1 MKKTNVYSVLLA
13 SMLGL
18 TSVVPAATWP
28 VAAQTVRAVTPTAT
42 YAQDGAVTVNGGTNA
57 IDASNDVGL
66 FNNQEDFTVNLT
78 FTSTGSG
85 VQSLFFMGNST
96 RKDHYITV
104 YLSGKTLG
112 VESRDASGSQQIN
125 GGTVTLNEVDFTTPH
140 KLTFTVDGGNY
151 YRFYL
156 DGQKVKEGT
165 LSGNFS
171 ADLFEDANYMGFG
184 NGNRSG
190 GGNNYPFTGTLSD
203 IELYDSALSEEDI
216 IAYYEG
222 ALGDA
227 VYTFTNGY
235 APSGSGYQ
243 TVTKEND
250 VQSLSVL
257 EEGSISVRYR
267 VMNMVN
273 TPMMLFGFSNNQVNN
288 DYFGLYINPVT
299 NTIGFD
305 GNASAFELSK
315 RALSLNDE
323 KYASQGIS
331 VADTEWHTVTV
342 TKTEDAIHIYIDG
355 QHVDQWTGANVEPGF
370 LNTVNN
376 ANSIGIGCVDRN
388 TGNEMPLQGA
398 VDIVKVYNSALS
410 EADIQQEHAQTT
422 WTAGEEVDM
431 SNAHKSDPYDLYYSG
446 YNGSSAYR
454 IPSLLTTT
462 AGTQLAFIDE
472 RNTGSGD
479 AGNIDLVV
487 RRKTAD
493 DAEFSDPIT
502 LVDLPNNGASAAFAI
517 DAVTVQDE
525 KSGRIFAIVDMFP
538 ESSGLMDTSQ
548 LTTGSGYKE
557 VDGEQLQVLYTNDGT
572 REEFGVIKVM
582 EDGYGH
588 VLDAEGNDT
597 GYLVIVSTENGE
609 SMQEIGNLY
618 KEGEYKGNIYMLKNG
633 PDKGELTV
641 LNTTYLWMVYS
652 DDDGATWSD
661 PVDITPQVKQDW
673 MLFLGT
679 GPGVGIQL
687 DNGNLVVPVYHSNS
701 NVGASQSSAVII
713 SKDGGETWTIGE
725 SPQKLRGYDPS
736 TMTSGGMLTE
746 SQAVQLNNG
755 NVLLFMRN
763 NYSGKVQVATS
774 TDGGLTWDSIKD
786 AGVTDVYCQLSVLHY
801 TKSDGSE
808 WILLSNP
815 AGSGRNN
822 GTVHLGQVNDD
833 GTINWTHSR
842 LIKEGYYAYSCL
854 TLVDDSGEHADNPL
868 FALMYEGDNIAYTT
882 FDENYIKAGMIEETM
897 DAPQMTNATAEINGD
912 QVTVTLRFDQNVLAA
927 GQPQLNL
934 TLGDTEF
941 AATYVS
947 GSGSDTIVFHATLPQ
962 GASGVLRNGDLDLTN
977 GVLENM
983 QNMIPTLEERDLY
996 DLTEINDGLSI
1007 HDYSSQHSNS
1017 TAENSDGAAVNVLD
1031 GNVNTY
1037 WHSTW
1042 NESIEHDLPQWVTVD
1057 LGEDKTI
1064 YKVGYIGRQNGSN
1077 GRYQNYEIA
1086 VSMNGEDFTVVQTGT
1101 LENTTSEQ
1109 MIEFVPTQ
1117 ARYVRFTALSV
1128 YGSDQ
1133 TVCSMAEMSV
1143 HEYSEGIFVQGDKT
1157 ELRTLVETAGTL
1169 QEEDYTAATWET
1181 LQEALLQAN
1190 TILESD
1196 GVTSQ
1201 AMIDHAAQ
1209 QLDQAMSGLIDL
1221 SRVSEELQKIS
1232 ELVEGGFT
1240 SGSWE
1245 NLMNTADD
1253 AQQQVASA
1261 SSAKEITDIVQKLRY
1276 AVSQLEA
1283 VDRSE
1288 LRSAI
1293 QAAQTLT
1300 ETDYTVDSWSAL
1312 ARALE
1317 DAIAADGDQSLDQQ
1331 AVDAAKDA
1339 LTVAQEQL
1347 VALDHEALDAAIT
1360 SATEALAQKDQ
1371 YTPGTVAAL
1380 ETALK
1385 EAQEVRA
1392 TSRDQAAIDA
1402 AAEKL
1407 QTATEALQKKADKSA
1422 LQEAVEKANA
1432 IELDAY
1438 TEESAAALQ
1447 EALQEAQ
1454 TVLDDPEADQQ
1465 SVDEAAQALL
1475 TAIENL
1481 EEKAPV
1487 DEEKPDDGEEKPVDD
1502 DKESPEQTPSDKPSD
1517 EEDPATAAASNNAA
1531 YAAIIGAAGGATLL
1545 LLHKKRKNEE

>member
-18 TSVVPAATWP
+18 TSIVPAAMWP
-28 VAAQTVRAVTPTAT
+28 VAAQTVRAVTPTTT

-104 YLSGKTLG
+104 YLNGKTLG

-227 VYTFTNGY
+227 VYTYQNAYYADASVTHINDSANINDVKDLSEGSITIRYRLNEGASGPMMLYSVSDSTQARKYLGFYVNPTSNEIGFDHQGY
-235 APSGSGYQ
+235 SGYNFAGKTLDLNNYNVSVNDTNWHTI
-243 TVTKEND
+243 TVTK
-250 VQSLSVL
+250 
-257 EEGSISVRYR
+257 
-267 VMNMVN
+267 
-273 TPMMLFGFSNNQVNN
+273 
-288 DYFGLYINPVT
+288 
-299 NTIGFD
+299 
-305 GNASAFELSK
+305 
-315 RALSLNDE
+315 
-323 KYASQGIS
+323 
-331 VADTEWHTVTV
+331 AD
-342 TKTEDAIHIYIDG
+342 DAIRFYLDG
-355 QHVDQWTGANVEPGF
+355 RYLDQYTRDVTSGF
-370 LNTVNN
+370 WNTVDN
-376 ANSIGIGCVDRN
+376 ANSIGIGFVDRSE
-388 TGNEMPLQGA
+388 GNSEMPLSGA
-398 VDIVKVYNSALS
+398 IDVVKVYNSVLS

-557 VDGEQLQVLYTNDGT
+557 ADGEQLQVLYTNDGT

-661 PVDITPQVKQDW
+661 PIDITPQVKEDW

-713 SKDGGETWTIGE
+713 SEDGGETWTIGE

-736 TMTSGGMLTE
+736 TMTGGGMLTE

-822 GTVHLGQVNDD
+822 GTVYLGEVNDD

-947 GSGSDTIVFHATLPQ
+947 GSGSDTIVFRATLPQ

-1042 NESIEHDLPQWVTVD
+1042 SQSIEHDLPQWVTVD
-1057 LGEDKTI
+1057 LGGAKTI

-1086 VSMNGEDFTVVQTGT
+1086 VSMDGEDFTVVQTGT
-1101 LENTTSEQ
+1101 LENTASEQ

-1157 ELRTLVETAGTL
+1157 ELRTLVEMAGTL

-1209 QLDQAMSGLIDL
+1209 QLDQAMSGLINL

-1232 ELVEGGFT
+1232 ELVEEGFT

-1245 NLMNTADD
+1245 NLMNAAND

-1293 QAAQTLT
+1293 HAAQALT

-1331 AVDAAKDA
+1331 AIDVAKDA
-1339 LTVAQEQL
+1339 LTAAQEQL
-1347 VALDHEALDAAIT
+1347 VALDREALDAAIT

-1454 TVLDDPEADQQ
+1454 SVLADSKADQQ

>member
-28 VAAQTVRAVTPTAT
+28 VAAQTVRAVTPTTT

-96 RKDHYITV
+96 MKDHYITV
-104 YLSGKTLG
+104 YLNGKTLG

-125 GGTVTLNEVDFTTPH
+125 GGTVTLNEVDFTIPH

-227 VYTFTNGY
+227 VYTYQNAYYADASVTHINDSANINDVKDFSEGSITICYRLNEGASGPMMLYSVSDSTQARKYLGFYVNPTSNEIGFDHQGY
-235 APSGSGYQ
+235 SGYNFAGKTLNLNKYNVSVNDTNWHTI
-243 TVTKEND
+243 TVTK
-250 VQSLSVL
+250 
-257 EEGSISVRYR
+257 
-267 VMNMVN
+267 
-273 TPMMLFGFSNNQVNN
+273 
-288 DYFGLYINPVT
+288 
-299 NTIGFD
+299 
-305 GNASAFELSK
+305 
-315 RALSLNDE
+315 
-323 KYASQGIS
+323 
-331 VADTEWHTVTV
+331 AD
-342 TKTEDAIHIYIDG
+342 DAIRFYLDG
-355 QHVDQWTGANVEPGF
+355 RYLDQYTAGVTSGF
-370 LNTVNN
+370 WNTVDN
-376 ANSIGIGCVDRN
+376 ANSIGIGFVDRSE
-388 TGNEMPLQGA
+388 GNSEMPLSGA
-398 VDIVKVYNSALS
+398 IDVVKVYNSVLS

-661 PVDITPQVKQDW
+661 PVDITPQVKEDW

-713 SKDGGETWTIGE
+713 SEDGGETWTIGE

-736 TMTSGGMLTE
+736 TMTGGGMLTE

-763 NYSGKVQVATS
+763 NYSGRVQVATS

-833 GTINWTHSR
+833 GTIDWTHSR

-934 TLGDTEF
+934 MLGDTEF

-947 GSGSDTIVFHATLPQ
+947 GSGSDTIVFRSTLPQ

-1042 NESIEHDLPQWVTVD
+1042 SQSIDHDLPQWVTVD
-1057 LGEDKTI
+1057 LGGAKTI

-1086 VSMNGEDFTVVQTGT
+1086 VSMDGEDFTVVQTGT
-1101 LENTTSEQ
+1101 LENTASEQ

-1169 QEEDYTAATWET
+1169 LEEDYTAATWET

-1245 NLMNTADD
+1245 NLMNEAED

-1293 QAAQTLT
+1293 QAAQALT

-1312 ARALE
+1312 AQALE

-1331 AVDAAKDA
+1331 AIDVAKDA
-1339 LTVAQEQL
+1339 LTAAQEQL
-1347 VALDHEALDAAIT
+1347 VALDREALDAAIT

-1385 EAQEVRA
+1385 EAQEVRS
-1392 TSRDQAAIDA
+1392 TSREQAAIDA

-1432 IELDAY
+1432 IDLDAY

-1447 EALQEAQ
+1447 EALLQAQ
-1454 TVLDDPEADQQ
+1454 SVLDDPKADQQ

>member
-28 VAAQTVRAVTPTAT
+28 VAAQTVRAVTPTAA

-85 VQSLFFMGNST
+85 VQSLFFMGNSAM
-96 RKDHYITV
+96 KDHYITV

-227 VYTFTNGY
+227 VYTYQNAYYADASVTHINDSANINDVKDLSEGSITIRYRLNEGASGPMMLYSVSDSTQARKYLGFYVNPTSNEIGFDHQGY
-235 APSGSGYQ
+235 SGYNFAGKTLDLNKYNVSVNDTNWHTI
-243 TVTKEND
+243 TVTK
-250 VQSLSVL
+250 
-257 EEGSISVRYR
+257 
-267 VMNMVN
+267 
-273 TPMMLFGFSNNQVNN
+273 
-288 DYFGLYINPVT
+288 
-299 NTIGFD
+299 
-305 GNASAFELSK
+305 
-315 RALSLNDE
+315 
-323 KYASQGIS
+323 
-331 VADTEWHTVTV
+331 AD
-342 TKTEDAIHIYIDG
+342 DAIRFYLDG
-355 QHVDQWTGANVEPGF
+355 RYLDQYTRDVTSGF
-370 LNTVNN
+370 WNTVDN
-376 ANSIGIGCVDRN
+376 ANSIGIGFVDRSE
-388 TGNEMPLQGA
+388 GNGEMPLSGA
-398 VDIVKVYNSALS
+398 IDVVKVYNSVLN

-661 PVDITPQVKQDW
+661 PVDITPQVKKDW

-746 SQAVQLNNG
+746 SQAVQLDNG

-774 TDGGLTWDSIKD
+774 TNGGLTWDSIKD

-947 GSGSDTIVFHATLPQ
+947 GSGSDTIVFRATLPQ

-1007 HDYSSQHSNS
+1007 HDYSSQHSES
-1017 TAENSDGAAVNVLD
+1017 TAENTDGAAVNVLD

-1042 NESIEHDLPQWVTVD
+1042 NPNIEHDLPQWVTVD
-1057 LGEDKTI
+1057 LGEAKTI
-1064 YKVGYIGRQNGSN
+1064 YKVGYIGRQNGTN

-1086 VSMNGEDFTVVQTGT
+1086 VSMNGKDFTVVQTGT
-1101 LENTTSEQ
+1101 LENTASEQ

-1196 GVTSQ
+1196 EVTSQ
-1201 AMIDHAAQ
+1201 AMIDHVAQ

-1245 NLMNTADD
+1245 NLMNAADD

-1293 QAAQTLT
+1293 QAAQALT

-1312 ARALE
+1312 AQALE

-1331 AVDAAKDA
+1331 AIDAAKDA
-1339 LTVAQEQL
+1339 LTAAQEQL
-1347 VALDHEALDAAIT
+1347 VALDREALDAAIT

-1385 EAQEVRA
+1385 EAQEVRS

-1432 IELDAY
+1432 IDLDVY

-1454 TVLDDPEADQQ
+1454 TVLDDLEADQQ

>member
-96 RKDHYITV
+96 MKDHYITV
-104 YLSGKTLG
+104 YLNGKTLG

-227 VYTFTNGY
+227 VYTYQNAYYADASVTHINDSANINDVKDLSEGSITIRYRLNEGASGPMMLYSVSDSTQARKYLGFYVNPTSNEIGFDHQGY
-235 APSGSGYQ
+235 SGYNFAGKTLDLNNYNVSVNDTNWHTI
-243 TVTKEND
+243 TVTK
-250 VQSLSVL
+250 
-257 EEGSISVRYR
+257 
-267 VMNMVN
+267 
-273 TPMMLFGFSNNQVNN
+273 
-288 DYFGLYINPVT
+288 
-299 NTIGFD
+299 
-305 GNASAFELSK
+305 
-315 RALSLNDE
+315 
-323 KYASQGIS
+323 
-331 VADTEWHTVTV
+331 AD
-342 TKTEDAIHIYIDG
+342 DAIRFYLDG
-355 QHVDQWTGANVEPGF
+355 RYLDQYTAGVTSGF
-370 LNTVNN
+370 WNTVDN
-376 ANSIGIGCVDRN
+376 ANSIGIGFVDRSE
-388 TGNEMPLQGA
+388 GNSEMPLSGA
-398 VDIVKVYNSALS
+398 IDVVKVYNSVLS

-462 AGTQLAFIDE
+462 SGTQLAFIDE

-493 DAEFSDPIT
+493 EAEFSDPIT

-661 PVDITPQVKQDW
+661 PIDITPQVKEDW

-713 SKDGGETWTIGE
+713 SEDGGETWTIGE

-736 TMTSGGMLTE
+736 TMTGGGMLTE
-746 SQAVQLNNG
+746 SQAVQLDNG

-763 NYSGKVQVATS
+763 NYSGRVQVATS

-833 GTINWTHSR
+833 GTIDWTHSR

-854 TLVDDSGEHADNPL
+854 TLVDDSGEHANNPL

-947 GSGSDTIVFHATLPQ
+947 GSGSDTIVFRATLPQ
-962 GASGVLRNGDLDLTN
+962 GASGVLRNGDLNLTN

-1017 TAENSDGAAVNVLD
+1017 TAENTDGAAVNVLD

-1042 NESIEHDLPQWVTVD
+1042 SQSIDHDLPQWVTVD
-1057 LGEDKTI
+1057 LGGAKTI

-1101 LENTTSEQ
+1101 LENTASEQ

-1169 QEEDYTAATWET
+1169 LEEDYTTATWET

-1245 NLMNTADD
+1245 NLMNAAND

-1293 QAAQTLT
+1293 HAAQALT

-1312 ARALE
+1312 AQALE

-1331 AVDAAKDA
+1331 AIDVAKDA
-1339 LTVAQEQL
+1339 LTAAQEQL
-1347 VALDHEALDAAIT
+1347 VALDREALDAAIT

-1407 QTATEALQKKADKSA
+1407 QTATEDLQKKADKSA

-1432 IELDAY
+1432 IDLDAY

-1447 EALQEAQ
+1447 EALLQAQ
-1454 TVLDDPEADQQ
+1454 SVLDDPKADQQ

>member
-28 VAAQTVRAVTPTAT
+28 VAAQTVRAVTPTAA

-85 VQSLFFMGNST
+85 VQSLFFMGNSAM
-96 RKDHYITV
+96 KDHYITV

-112 VESRDASGSQQIN
+112 VESRDVSGSQQIN

-227 VYTFTNGY
+227 VYTYQNAYYADASVTHINDSANINDVKDLSEGSITIRYRLNEGASGPMMLYSVSDSTQARKYLGFYVNPTSNEIGFDHQGY
-235 APSGSGYQ
+235 SGYNFAGKTLDLSNYNVSVNDTNWHTI
-243 TVTKEND
+243 TVTK
-250 VQSLSVL
+250 
-257 EEGSISVRYR
+257 
-267 VMNMVN
+267 
-273 TPMMLFGFSNNQVNN
+273 
-288 DYFGLYINPVT
+288 
-299 NTIGFD
+299 
-305 GNASAFELSK
+305 
-315 RALSLNDE
+315 
-323 KYASQGIS
+323 
-331 VADTEWHTVTV
+331 AD
-342 TKTEDAIHIYIDG
+342 DAIRFYLDG
-355 QHVDQWTGANVEPGF
+355 RYLDQYTAGVTSGF
-370 LNTVNN
+370 WNTVDN
-376 ANSIGIGCVDRN
+376 ANSIGIGFVDRSE
-388 TGNEMPLQGA
+388 GNSEMPLSGA
-398 VDIVKVYNSALS
+398 IDVVKVYNSVLS

-661 PVDITPQVKQDW
+661 PIDITPQVKEDW

-701 NVGASQSSAVII
+701 NVGASQSSAVIT

-736 TMTSGGMLTE
+736 TMTGGGMLTE

-763 NYSGKVQVATS
+763 NYSGRVQVATS

-822 GTVHLGQVNDD
+822 GTVYLGEVSDD
-833 GTINWTHSR
+833 GTIDWKYSR

-947 GSGSDTIVFHATLPQ
+947 GSGSDTIVFRATLPQ
-962 GASGVLRNGDLDLTN
+962 GASGVLRNGDLNLTN

-1042 NESIEHDLPQWVTVD
+1042 SQSIEHDLPQWVTVD

-1086 VSMNGEDFTVVQTGT
+1086 VSMDGEDFTVVQTGT

-1157 ELRTLVETAGTL
+1157 ELRTLVEMAGTL

-1245 NLMNTADD
+1245 NLMNAAND

-1293 QAAQTLT
+1293 HAAQALT

-1312 ARALE
+1312 AQALE
-1317 DAIAADGDQSLDQQ
+1317 DAIAADGDQSLDQR
-1331 AVDAAKDA
+1331 AIDVAKDA
-1339 LTVAQEQL
+1339 LTAAQEQL
-1347 VALDHEALDAAIT
+1347 VALDREALDAAIT

-1432 IELDAY
+1432 IDLDAY

-1447 EALQEAQ
+1447 EALLQAQ
-1454 TVLDDPEADQQ
+1454 SVLDDPEADQQ

-1481 EEKAPV
+1481 EEKAPA

-1531 YAAIIGAAGGATLL
+1531 YAAIIGAAGGATIL

>member
-18 TSVVPAATWP
+18 TSVVPAAMWP

-222 ALGDA
+222 ALGNA
-227 VYTFTNGY
+227 VYTYQNAYYADASVTHINDSANINDVKDLSEGSITIRYRLNEGASGPMMLYSVSDSTQARKYLGFYVNPTSNEIGFDHQGY
-235 APSGSGYQ
+235 SGYNFAGKTLDLSNYNVSVNDTNWHTI
-243 TVTKEND
+243 TVTK
-250 VQSLSVL
+250 
-257 EEGSISVRYR
+257 
-267 VMNMVN
+267 
-273 TPMMLFGFSNNQVNN
+273 
-288 DYFGLYINPVT
+288 
-299 NTIGFD
+299 
-305 GNASAFELSK
+305 
-315 RALSLNDE
+315 
-323 KYASQGIS
+323 
-331 VADTEWHTVTV
+331 AD
-342 TKTEDAIHIYIDG
+342 DAIRFYLDG
-355 QHVDQWTGANVEPGF
+355 RYLDQYTAGVTSGF
-370 LNTVNN
+370 WNTVDN
-376 ANSIGIGCVDRN
+376 ANSIGIGFVDRSE
-388 TGNEMPLQGA
+388 GNSEMPLSGA
-398 VDIVKVYNSALS
+398 IDVVKVYNSVLS

-661 PVDITPQVKQDW
+661 PIDITPQVKEDW

-713 SKDGGETWTIGE
+713 SEDGGETWTIGE

-736 TMTSGGMLTE
+736 TMTGGGMLTE
-746 SQAVQLNNG
+746 SQAVQLDNG

-774 TDGGLTWDSIKD
+774 TNGGLTWDSIKD

-801 TKSDGSE
+801 TKPDGSE

-822 GTVHLGQVNDD
+822 GTVYLGEVNDD

-947 GSGSDTIVFHATLPQ
+947 GSGSDTIVFRATLPQ

-1042 NESIEHDLPQWVTVD
+1042 SQSIEHDLPQWVTVN
-1057 LGEDKTI
+1057 LGGAKTI

-1086 VSMNGEDFTVVQTGT
+1086 VSMDGEDFTVVQTGT

-1143 HEYSEGIFVQGDKT
+1143 HEYSEGIFVQGDKA

-1245 NLMNTADD
+1245 NLMNAADD

-1293 QAAQTLT
+1293 QAAQALT

-1331 AVDAAKDA
+1331 AIDAAKDA
-1339 LTVAQEQL
+1339 LTAAQEQL
-1347 VALDHEALDAAIT
+1347 VALDREALDAAIT

-1438 TEESAAALQ
+1438 TEESAAAMQ
-1447 EALQEAQ
+1447 EALLQAQ
-1454 TVLDDPEADQQ
+1454 SVLDDPKADQQ

-1481 EEKAPV
+1481 KEKAPV

>member
-28 VAAQTVRAVTPTAT
+28 VAAQTVRAVTPTTT

-96 RKDHYITV
+96 MKDHYITV
-104 YLSGKTLG
+104 YLNGKTLG

-125 GGTVTLNEVDFTTPH
+125 GGTVTLNEVDFTIPH

-227 VYTFTNGY
+227 VYTYQNAYYADASVTHINDSANINDVKDFSEGSITICYRLNEGASGPMMLYSVSDSTQARKYLGFYVNPTSNEIGFDHQGY
-235 APSGSGYQ
+235 SGYNFAGKTLNLNKYNVSVNDTNWHTI
-243 TVTKEND
+243 TVTK
-250 VQSLSVL
+250 
-257 EEGSISVRYR
+257 
-267 VMNMVN
+267 
-273 TPMMLFGFSNNQVNN
+273 
-288 DYFGLYINPVT
+288 
-299 NTIGFD
+299 
-305 GNASAFELSK
+305 
-315 RALSLNDE
+315 
-323 KYASQGIS
+323 
-331 VADTEWHTVTV
+331 AD
-342 TKTEDAIHIYIDG
+342 DAIRFYLDG
-355 QHVDQWTGANVEPGF
+355 RYLDQYTAGVTSGF
-370 LNTVNN
+370 WNTVDN
-376 ANSIGIGCVDRN
+376 ANSIGIGFVDRSE
-388 TGNEMPLQGA
+388 GNSEMPLSGA
-398 VDIVKVYNSALS
+398 IDVVKVYNSVLS

-502 LVDLPNNGASAAFAI
+502 LVDLPNNGGSAAFTI

-661 PVDITPQVKQDW
+661 PVDITPQVKKDW

-736 TMTSGGMLTE
+736 TMTGGGMLTE

-947 GSGSDTIVFHATLPQ
+947 GSGSDTIVFRATLPQ

-1007 HDYSSQHSNS
+1007 HDYSSQHSES
-1017 TAENSDGAAVNVLD
+1017 TAENTDGAAVNVLD

-1042 NESIEHDLPQWVTVD
+1042 SQSIDHDLPQWVTVD
-1057 LGEDKTI
+1057 LGGAKTI

-1086 VSMNGEDFTVVQTGT
+1086 VSMDGEDFTVVQTGT
-1101 LENTTSEQ
+1101 LENTASEQ

-1169 QEEDYTAATWET
+1169 LEEDYTAATWET

-1245 NLMNTADD
+1245 NLMNEAED

-1293 QAAQTLT
+1293 QAAQALT

-1312 ARALE
+1312 AQALE

-1331 AVDAAKDA
+1331 AIDVAKDA
-1339 LTVAQEQL
+1339 LTAAQEQL
-1347 VALDHEALDAAIT
+1347 VALDREALDAAIT

-1385 EAQEVRA
+1385 EAQEVRS
-1392 TSRDQAAIDA
+1392 TSREQAAIDA

-1432 IELDAY
+1432 IDLDAY

-1447 EALQEAQ
+1447 EALLQAQ
-1454 TVLDDPEADQQ
+1454 SVLDDPKADQQ

>member
-18 TSVVPAATWP
+18 TSVVPAAMWP

-96 RKDHYITV
+96 MKDHYITV
-104 YLSGKTLG
+104 YLNGKTLG

-222 ALGDA
+222 ALGDT
-227 VYTFTNGY
+227 VYTYQNAYYADASVTHINDSANINDVKDLSEGSITIRYRLNESASGPMMLYSVSDSTQARKYLGFYVNPTSNEIGFDHQGY
-235 APSGSGYQ
+235 SGYNFAGKTLDLNNYNVSVNDTNWHTI
-243 TVTKEND
+243 TVTK
-250 VQSLSVL
+250 
-257 EEGSISVRYR
+257 
-267 VMNMVN
+267 
-273 TPMMLFGFSNNQVNN
+273 
-288 DYFGLYINPVT
+288 
-299 NTIGFD
+299 
-305 GNASAFELSK
+305 
-315 RALSLNDE
+315 
-323 KYASQGIS
+323 
-331 VADTEWHTVTV
+331 AD
-342 TKTEDAIHIYIDG
+342 DAIRFYLDG
-355 QHVDQWTGANVEPGF
+355 RYLDQYTAGVTSGF
-370 LNTVNN
+370 WNTVDN
-376 ANSIGIGCVDRN
+376 ANSIGIGFVDRSE
-388 TGNEMPLQGA
+388 GNSEMPLSGA
-398 VDIVKVYNSALS
+398 IDVVKVYNSVLS

-422 WTAGEEVDM
+422 WTVGEEVDM

-487 RRKTAD
+487 RRKTTD

-661 PVDITPQVKQDW
+661 PVDITPQVKEDW

-713 SKDGGETWTIGE
+713 SEDGGETWTIGE

-736 TMTSGGMLTE
+736 TMTGGGMLTE

-947 GSGSDTIVFHATLPQ
+947 GSGSDTIVFRATLPQ
-962 GASGVLRNGDLDLTN
+962 GASGVLRNGDLNLTN

-1017 TAENSDGAAVNVLD
+1017 TAENTDGAAVNVLD

-1042 NESIEHDLPQWVTVD
+1042 NQSIEHDLPQWVTVD

-1086 VSMNGEDFTVVQTGT
+1086 VSMDGEDFTVVQTGT
-1101 LENTTSEQ
+1101 LENTASEQ

-1169 QEEDYTAATWET
+1169 LEEDYTTATWET

-1245 NLMNTADD
+1245 NLMNAAND

-1293 QAAQTLT
+1293 HAAQALT

-1312 ARALE
+1312 AQALE

-1331 AVDAAKDA
+1331 AIDVAKDA
-1339 LTVAQEQL
+1339 LTAAQEQL
-1347 VALDHEALDAAIT
+1347 VALDREALDAAIT

-1407 QTATEALQKKADKSA
+1407 QTAIEALQKKADKSA

-1432 IELDAY
+1432 IDLDAY

-1481 EEKAPV
+1481 EEKAPA

>member
-96 RKDHYITV
+96 MKDHYITV

-227 VYTFTNGY
+227 VYTYQNAYY
-235 APSGSGYQ
+235 ADAS
-243 TVTKEND
+243 VTHINDSANIND
-250 VQSLSVL
+250 VKDLS
-257 EEGSISVRYR
+257 EGSITIRYR
-267 VMNMVN
+267 LNEGASG
-273 TPMMLFGFSNNQVNN
+273 PMMLYSVSDSTQARKYLGFYVNPTSNE
-288 DYFGLYINPVT
+288 
-299 NTIGFD
+299 IGFD
-305 GNASAFELSK
+305 HQGYSGYNFAGKTLD
-315 RALSLNDE
+315 LNN
-323 KYASQGIS
+323 YNVS
-331 VADTEWHTVTV
+331 VKDTNWHTVTV
-342 TKTEDAIHIYIDG
+342 TKADDAIRFYLDG
-355 QHVDQWTGANVEPGF
+355 RYLDQYTRDVTSGF
-370 LNTVNN
+370 WNTVDN
-376 ANSIGIGCVDRN
+376 ANSIGIGFVDRSE
-388 TGNEMPLQGA
+388 GNSEMPLSGA
-398 VDIVKVYNSALS
+398 IDVVKVYNSVLS

-525 KSGRIFAIVDMFP
+525 ESGRIFAIVDMFP
-538 ESSGLMDTSQ
+538 ESSGLMDTTQ

-661 PVDITPQVKQDW
+661 PIDITPQVKEDW

-701 NVGASQSSAVII
+701 NVGASQSSAVIT
-713 SKDGGETWTIGE
+713 SEDGGETWTIGE

-736 TMTSGGMLTE
+736 TMTGGGMLTE

-763 NYSGKVQVATS
+763 NYSGRVQVATS

-815 AGSGRNN
+815 AGSRRNN
-822 GTVHLGQVNDD
+822 GTVYLGEVNDD

-983 QNMIPTLEERDLY
+983 QNMIPTLEELDLY

-1017 TAENSDGAAVNVLD
+1017 TAENTDGAAVNVLD

-1042 NESIEHDLPQWVTVD
+1042 NQSIEHDLPQWVTVD
-1057 LGEDKTI
+1057 LGEAKTI

-1086 VSMNGEDFTVVQTGT
+1086 VSMNGKDFTVVQTGT
-1101 LENTTSEQ
+1101 LENTASEQ
-1109 MIEFVPTQ
+1109 MIEFIPTQ
-1117 ARYVRFTALSV
+1117 TRYVRFTALSV

-1157 ELRTLVETAGTL
+1157 ELRTLVEMAGTL

-1245 NLMNTADD
+1245 NLMNAADD
-1253 AQQQVASA
+1253 AQQQVAGA

-1293 QAAQTLT
+1293 QAAQALT

-1312 ARALE
+1312 AQALE

-1331 AVDAAKDA
+1331 AIDAAKDA
-1339 LTVAQEQL
+1339 LTAAQEQL
-1347 VALDHEALDAAIT
+1347 VALDREALDAAIT

-1385 EAQEVRA
+1385 EAQEVRS

-1407 QTATEALQKKADKSA
+1407 QTATEALQKNSDKSA

-1454 TVLDDPEADQQ
+1454 SVLADPKADQQ
-1465 SVDEAAQALL
+1465 SVDEAVQALL

-1481 EEKAPV
+1481 KEKAPV